1 MRFKVLHRCAVHA
14 FVLGGVLGVTSFNAL
29 SAVRDDT
36 PLQHEPAPLVASPAT
51 AHGNVNFVE
60 IDLNFDGRKDLAVVQ
75 RDELTAKPQVI
86 YFLYDETQK
95 RFMRNQALGDL
106 FTPEFDSH
114 TKRIR
119 TGWRRSGGLKIS
131 EVYGWSSNRL
141 KLLERKEL
149 NLTTQECRSTRF
161 AWVNET
167 KWALAE
173 RAC

>member
-1 MRFKVLHRCAVHA
+1 MRSSVLRRCAVRA
-14 FVLGGVLGVTSFNAL
+14 VVLCGVIGVTSFNAL
-29 SAVRDDT
+29 SALKDDA
-36 PLQHEPAPLVASPAT
+36 PLQDQQAPLVASPAT

-75 RDELTAKPQVI
+75 RDELTAKPEVI
-86 YFLYDETQK
+86 YFLYDEAQK
-95 RFMRNQALGDL
+95 RFARNEALSEL
-106 FTPEFDSH
+106 FSPEFDAH
-114 TKRIR
+114 TKRVR
-119 TGWRRSGGLKIS
+119 TGWRTSGSLKIS

-149 NLTTQECRSTRF
+149 NISTQECRATRY